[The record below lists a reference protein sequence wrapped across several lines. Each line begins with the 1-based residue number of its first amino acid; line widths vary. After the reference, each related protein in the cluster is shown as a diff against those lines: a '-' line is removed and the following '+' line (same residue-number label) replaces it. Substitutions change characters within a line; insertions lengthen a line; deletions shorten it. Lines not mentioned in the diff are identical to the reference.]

1 MKNEPS
7 KKRKRRFG
15 DRKDGRKLH
24 DIDPMNRVA
33 YFLMP
38 DRIGAMNL
46 FRDAVPIEPMLD
58 YVHKKRKEGL
68 KNFGLMHVFAAAYVR
83 TVSQKPA
90 INRFI
95 SGLTLYARPTVQMIM
110 TVKKEMKLEG
120 EETTVKFDFAKDA
133 TAAEVYEQFDR
144 IISEVKETKEEASAF
159 DKVAGALNYMPRFL
173 LRFVTGFL
181 RFLDYMGWVPASL
194 IELSPFHGS
203 IVITS
208 MGSLGIPPIFHH
220 LYSFGNVP
228 VFMAFSAV
236 KHENELQK
244 DGSIKP
250 QRYFEFTV
258 STDERIC
265 DGFYYAAA
273 FHQLRDILLHPEV
286 LDERPEVIE
295 DVD

>member
-1 MKNEPS
+1 MENAQS
-7 KKRKRRFG
+7 KKWKRRFG
-15 DRKDGRKLH
+15 DRNDGRKLH

-38 DRIGAMNL
+38 DRVGAMNL
-46 FRDAVPIEPMLD
+46 FRDSVPIEPMLA
-58 YVHKKRKEGL
+58 YVHKKRNEGY

-83 TVSQKPA
+83 TVSQKPQ

-95 SGLTLYARPTVQMIM
+95 SGLTLYARRTVQMIM
-110 TVKKEMKLEG
+110 TVKKEMSLDG
-120 EETTVKFDFAKDA
+120 EETTVKFDFERDA

-144 IISEVKETKEEASAF
+144 IIGEVKKTGEEKSAF
-159 DKVAGALNYMPRFL
+159 DRLAGALNYMPRFL
-173 LRFVTGFL
+173 LRFVAGCL
-181 RFLDYMGWVPASL
+181 RFFDYLGWLPKALLD
-194 IELSPFHGS
+194 LSPFHGS

-208 MGSLGIPPIFHH
+208 MGSLGIQPIFHH
-220 LYSFGNVP
+220 LYAFGNVP

-236 KHENELQK
+236 KHDNELQK
-244 DGSIKP
+244 DGTVKN
-250 QRYFEFTV
+250 QRYFEFSV

-273 FHQLRDILLHPEV
+273 FHQLRDILLHPEQ
-286 LDERPEVIE
+286 LDERPEIIE